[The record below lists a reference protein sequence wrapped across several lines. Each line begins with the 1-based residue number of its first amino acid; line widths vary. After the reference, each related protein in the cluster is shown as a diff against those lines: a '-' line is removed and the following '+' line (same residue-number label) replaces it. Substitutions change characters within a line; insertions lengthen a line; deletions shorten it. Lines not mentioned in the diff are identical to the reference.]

1 MSTFPYDEASK
12 PNQFVTTDTSTPEDK
27 YPCQQK
33 KVWYGGGSGGENPTS
48 YVPGSGGSGYNC
60 QKKNELSE
68 TNDRYDKLLEA
79 YNKACYTIDALTK
92 EIINLYQENA
102 DIKRE
107 MGKLYVKIG
116 KTYIEYT
123 DEIKNDKADLVWKI
137 NQSIDRSFLD
147 EKDDPSELTKP
158 DPDHWSDSIAK
169 VSEHTKPDIDQIMKN
184 EFQNVLNTERG
195 NLDPASITTKD
206 YPKANYEVTAKN

>member
-1 MSTFPYDEASK
+1 MFPYDEASK
-12 PNQFVTTDTSTPEDK
+12 PNQFVTTDTATPDDK
-27 YPCQQK
+27 FPCQQK

-48 YVPGSGGSGYNC
+48 YAPGSGGSGITGQSNDKYN
-60 QKKNELSE
+60 
-68 TNDRYDKLLEA
+68 KLLEA

-116 KTYIEYT
+116 KTYLEYT
-123 DEIKNDKADLVWKI
+123 AEIKNDKADLVWKV

-147 EKDDPSELTKP
+147 EKDNPSELTKP
-158 DPDHWSDSIAK
+158 DPDQMTLND
-169 VSEHTKPDIDQIMKN
+169 
-184 EFQNVLNTERG
+184 FQNVLNTERV

-206 YPKANYEVTAKN
+206 YPKTNYEVTAIN

>member
-1 MSTFPYDEASK
+1 MSMFPYDEASK
-12 PNQFVTTDTSTPEDK
+12 PDQFVTSDTSIPEDK

-48 YVPGSGGSGYNC
+48 YAPGSGGGSGYNC
-60 QKKNELSE
+60 INKAAYN
-68 TNDRYDKLLEA
+68 KLLEA
-79 YNKACYTIDALTK
+79 YDKACYTIDALTK
-92 EIINLYQENA
+92 EIINLYQENT

-123 DEIKNDKADLVWKI
+123 DKIKNDKADLVLKV

-158 DPDHWSDSIAK
+158 DPNQ
-169 VSEHTKPDIDQIMKN
+169 TTMN
-184 EFQNVLNTERG
+184 ESNNVLNTERVK
-195 NLDPASITTKD
+195 LDPASITTKD

>member
-1 MSTFPYDEASK
+1 MFPYDEASK
-12 PNQFVTTDTSTPEDK
+12 PDQFVTSDTSTPEDK

-48 YVPGSGGSGYNC
+48 YAPGSGGGSGYNC
-60 QKKNELSE
+60 TDKATYN
-68 TNDRYDKLLEA
+68 KLLEA
-79 YNKACYTIDALTK
+79 YKKACYTIDVLTK

-116 KTYIEYT
+116 KTYLEYT
-123 DEIKNDKADLVWKI
+123 AEIKNDKADLVLKV

-158 DPDHWSDSIAK
+158 D
-169 VSEHTKPDIDQIMKN
+169 IDQIMKN
-184 EFQNVLNTERG
+184 EFQNVLNTERV

-206 YPKANYEVTAKN
+206 YPKTNYEVTATN

>member
-1 MSTFPYDEASK
+1 MFPYDEASK

-48 YVPGSGGSGYNC
+48 YAPGSGGSGYNC
-60 QKKNELSE
+60 TDKATYN
-68 TNDRYDKLLEA
+68 KLLEA
-79 YNKACYTIDALTK
+79 YKKACYTIDALTK

-123 DEIKNDKADLVWKI
+123 GEIKNDKADLVWKI

-147 EKDDPSELTKP
+147 EKDNPSELTKP
-158 DPDHWSDSIAK
+158 DPDHWSDSITK
-169 VSEHTKPDIDQIMKN
+169 VSEPTKPDIDQIMKN
-184 EFQNVLNTERG
+184 EFQNVLNTERV
-195 NLDPASITTKD
+195 NLDPACIDNSD
-206 YPKANYEVTAKN
+206 YPKANYEVTTKN

>member
-1 MSTFPYDEASK
+1 MSMFPYDEASK
-12 PNQFVTTDTSTPEDK
+12 PDQFVTSDTSTPEDK

-48 YVPGSGGSGYNC
+48 YTPGSGGGSGYNC
-60 QKKNELSE
+60 
-68 TNDRYDKLLEA
+68 TNKTAYNKLLEA
-79 YNKACYTIDALTK
+79 YDKACYTIDVLTK

-116 KTYIEYT
+116 KTYLEYT
-123 DEIKNDKADLVWKI
+123 AEIKNDKADLVLKV

-158 DPDHWSDSIAK
+158 D
-169 VSEHTKPDIDQIMKN
+169 IDQIMKN
-184 EFQNVLNTERG
+184 EFQNVLNTERV

>member
-1 MSTFPYDEASK
+1 MFPYDEASK
-12 PNQFVTTDTSTPEDK
+12 PNQYVTTDTSTPEDK

-48 YVPGSGGSGYNC
+48 YTPGSGGSGYNC
-60 QKKNELSE
+60 TDKATYN
-68 TNDRYDKLLEA
+68 KLLEA
-79 YNKACYTIDALTK
+79 YKKACYTIDALTK

-116 KTYIEYT
+116 ETYIEYT
-123 DEIKNDKADLVWKI
+123 GEIKNDKADLVWKI

-147 EKDDPSELTKP
+147 EKDNPSELTKP
-158 DPDHWSDSIAK
+158 DP
-169 VSEHTKPDIDQIMKN
+169 DQIMKN
-184 EFQNVLNTERG
+184 EFQNVLNTERV
-195 NLDPASITTKD
+195 NLDPACIDNSD
-206 YPKANYEVTAKN
+206 YPKANYEVTATN

>member
-1 MSTFPYDEASK
+1 MSMFPYDEASK
-12 PNQFVTTDTSTPEDK
+12 PDQFVTSDTSTPEDK

-48 YVPGSGGSGYNC
+48 YAPGSGGGSGYNC
-60 QKKNELSE
+60 
-68 TNDRYDKLLEA
+68 TNKTTYNKLLEA
-79 YNKACYTIDALTK
+79 YKKACYTIDALTK

-116 KTYIEYT
+116 KTYLEYT
-123 DEIKNDKADLVWKI
+123 AEIKNDKADLVLKV

-158 DPDHWSDSIAK
+158 D
-169 VSEHTKPDIDQIMKN
+169 IDQIMKN
-184 EFQNVLNTERG
+184 EFQNVLNTERV

-206 YPKANYEVTAKN
+206 YPKANYEVTATN

>member
-1 MSTFPYDEASK
+1 MFPYDEASK

-48 YVPGSGGSGYNC
+48 YAPGSGGSGYNC
-60 QKKNELSE
+60 
-68 TNDRYDKLLEA
+68 TNKATYNKLLEA

-116 KTYIEYT
+116 KTYLEYIA
-123 DEIKNDKADLVWKI
+123 EIKNDKADLVWKI

-169 VSEHTKPDIDQIMKN
+169 VSDTKPDIDQIMKN
-184 EFQNVLNTERG
+184 EFQNVLNTERV
-195 NLDPASITTKD
+195 NLDPACIDNSD

>member
-1 MSTFPYDEASK
+1 MFPYDEASK
-12 PNQFVTTDTSTPEDK
+12 PNQYVTSDTSTPEDK

-48 YVPGSGGSGYNC
+48 YAPGSGGGSSYNY
-60 QKKNELSE
+60 
-68 TNDRYDKLLEA
+68 TNKTAYNKLLEA
-79 YNKACYTIDALTK
+79 YDKACYTIDALTK

-123 DEIKNDKADLVWKI
+123 DEIKNDKADLVLKV

-158 DPDHWSDSIAK
+158 D
-169 VSEHTKPDIDQIMKN
+169 IDQIMKN
-184 EFQNVLNTERG
+184 EFQNVLNTERV
-195 NLDPASITTKD
+195 NLDPASITAKD
-206 YPKANYEVTAKN
+206 YQKANYEVIAKN

>member
-1 MSTFPYDEASK
+1 MFPYDESAK
-12 PNQFVTTDTSTPEDK
+12 PNQFVTTNTSTPEDK

-33 KVWYGGGSGGENPTS
+33 KVWYAGGSGGENPTS
-48 YVPGSGGSGYNC
+48 YTPGSEGSSITCQRKNKSSESNDKYN
-60 QKKNELSE
+60 
-68 TNDRYDKLLEA
+68 KLLEA

-107 MGKLYVKIG
+107 MGKLYVKVG

-123 DEIKNDKADLVWKI
+123 NEIKNDKTDLIWKI
-137 NQSIDRSFLD
+137 NQSIDRSFFE

-158 DPDHWSDSIAK
+158 DPD
-169 VSEHTKPDIDQIMKN
+169 QICMN
-184 EFQNVLNTERG
+184 GFQNVIGSERII
-195 NLDPASITTKD
+195 LDPARIDNSD
-206 YPKANYEVTAKN
+206 YPKANYEVTTKN

>member
-1 MSTFPYDEASK
+1 MSMFPYDEASK
-12 PNQFVTTDTSTPEDK
+12 PDQFVTSDTSTPEDK

-48 YVPGSGGSGYNC
+48 YAPGSGGGSGYNC
-60 QKKNELSE
+60 TDKATYN
-68 TNDRYDKLLEA
+68 KLLEA
-79 YNKACYTIDALTK
+79 YKKACYTIDVLTK

-116 KTYIEYT
+116 KTYLEYT
-123 DEIKNDKADLVWKI
+123 AEIKNDKADLVLKV

-158 DPDHWSDSIAK
+158 D
-169 VSEHTKPDIDQIMKN
+169 IDQIMKN
-184 EFQNVLNTERG
+184 EFQNVLNTERV

-206 YPKANYEVTAKN
+206 YPKTNYEVTATN

>member
-1 MSTFPYDEASK
+1 MFPYDEASK
-12 PNQFVTTDTSTPEDK
+12 PDQFVTSNTSTPEDK

-48 YVPGSGGSGYNC
+48 YAPGSGGGSGYNC
-60 QKKNELSE
+60 TDKATYN
-68 TNDRYDKLLEA
+68 KLLEA
-79 YNKACYTIDALTK
+79 YKKACYTIDALTK

-116 KTYIEYT
+116 KTYLEYT
-123 DEIKNDKADLVWKI
+123 AEIKNDKADLVLKV

-158 DPDHWSDSIAK
+158 D
-169 VSEHTKPDIDQIMKN
+169 IDQIMKN
-184 EFQNVLNTERG
+184 EFQNVLNTERV

-206 YPKANYEVTAKN
+206 YPKTNYEVTAKN

>member
-1 MSTFPYDEASK
+1 MSMFPYDEASK
-12 PNQFVTTDTSTPEDK
+12 PDQFVTSDTSTPEDK

-33 KVWYGGGSGGENPTS
+33 KVWYGGDSGGENPTS
-48 YVPGSGGSGYNC
+48 YAPGSGGGSGYNC
-60 QKKNELSE
+60 TDKATYN
-68 TNDRYDKLLEA
+68 KLLEA
-79 YNKACYTIDALTK
+79 YKKACYTIDVLTK

-116 KTYIEYT
+116 KTYLEYT
-123 DEIKNDKADLVWKI
+123 AEIKNDKADLVLKV

-158 DPDHWSDSIAK
+158 D
-169 VSEHTKPDIDQIMKN
+169 IDQIMKN
-184 EFQNVLNTERG
+184 EFQNVLNTERV

-206 YPKANYEVTAKN
+206 YPKTNYEVTATN

>member
-1 MSTFPYDEASK
+1 MSMFPYDEASK
-12 PNQFVTTDTSTPEDK
+12 PDQFVTSDTSTPEDK

-48 YVPGSGGSGYNC
+48 YAPGSGGGSGYNC
-60 QKKNELSE
+60 TDKTAYN
-68 TNDRYDKLLEA
+68 KLLEA
-79 YNKACYTIDALTK
+79 YDKACYTIDALTK

-116 KTYIEYT
+116 KTYLEYT
-123 DEIKNDKADLVWKI
+123 AEIKNDKADLVWKV

-158 DPDHWSDSIAK
+158 D
-169 VSEHTKPDIDQIMKN
+169 IDQIMKN
-184 EFQNVLNTERG
+184 EFQNVLNTERV

-206 YPKANYEVTAKN
+206 YPKANYEVTATN